1 GTITVP
7 AGVTSFSVTVPT
19 LTDTI
24 TGEPIET
31 VPLTIGGV
39 TGTGGIIDITLT
51 ADSNT
56 IDEDTVATG
65 NVLANDSNGTSVSNF
80 TIAGVTGIFTAGQTA
95 TIAGVGSLTI
105 ALNGNYT
112 FIPLANYNGTVPVA
126 TYTVN
131 TGASSTLSITV
142 TPVNDA
148 PVGVADVF
156 NGANS
161 VVEGTTV
168 VRGNVLIND
177 TDVDSSTLTVAQ
189 FAANSGATAISANG
203 SNSITT
209 TLGGTVVMNAD
220 GTFTYTAPALNHADL
235 TPDIDSFVYRAFD
248 GSLNSTW
255 TTVTINVTDSAPV
268 ANNDLDSVGV
278 GGTTIGNVIAG
289 TGGIVTGGADSFVD
303 APTRVSSVA
312 FGVTTY
318 TVPVGGRTIST
329 TNGTLVIQQD
339 GSYTYTSNYQTKS
352 LAATGTASVGEWTTA
367 GFNVYG
373 FDTNGTQTNDLYGGN
388 TNSISTGNLNG
399 TAAARVSARNNG
411 SNDTGVGVENA
422 STTGNGARIENNENL
437 VIDIGY
443 LSNNA
448 SVTLTALSASETAVW
463 RAYDASGNIVGNGTI
478 AGNGAQIVTSTLT
491 TASSY
496 QYIVL
501 NSTGATYLINGLTA
515 PPDLS
520 GVTPDVFTYTL
531 LDGDGTVSNTAML
544 TINTDTV
551 ILATADTAQVF
562 ESGLANGTQPGVLAV
577 SASGNLLAND
587 AGITPTTTI
596 TSINGITPV
605 SGVITITNAVGSL
618 VVNAS
623 TGTYTYTLTGA
634 TTEGVNDVP
643 TFNYV
648 LTDSITGQT
657 TNANLV
663 VNVVDDAP
671 IGGDI
676 VQTLQAASA
685 ALTYNIVI
693 ILDRSGSMAWD
704 ANGRNSGSAAYD
716 PTTNRMQIAKEAIAK
731 MIDRYDDLGNV
742 NVKIVDFSDTVTQS
756 TWYVDNKTGA
766 VTYVDSIQ
774 AGGGTQYSTA
784 LTATMAGFT
793 QPVAD
798 KTLVYFITD
807 GEPTSGYAV
816 GATQQTQWQNFIS
829 ANADISFG
837 IGIGSAGLTSLLP
850 IAYPNVDADGNGI
863 EDYAIRV
870 NNAADLS
877 DTLLATVDGGV
888 VIGNVSVLSG
898 NGTSGLLL
906 GADGGQLQSV
916 VVDGVTYS
924 YSGIGASTM
933 AITTLKGGQLTV
945 DFLDGS
951 YSYQLTVNKTIQN
964 EQELFYV
971 TAVDNDGDTKSI
983 NLTIN
988 LDYVANLDTNRDII
1002 LTNVTTGDPIN
1013 ISAEA
1018 LMHNDTL
1025 SGTGA
1030 ITSTQNA
1037 MNGTVSGTANVQF
1050 TANAVATKDIKVVT
1064 QSSDSIGVPVN
1075 NTHENAVNLTDRSQF
1090 GTVVVGTPAWA
1101 VDNPG
1106 SSIVFS
1112 GGLNNSSSVRD
1123 VDYVKVKMYAGERV
1137 FIDVDNQTQGVNAFV
1152 EYYNASGVLQT
1163 FAVATTGTGTG
1174 LAPAGY
1180 FTAPETGEFFIRL
1193 QTAGTGTTSNT
1204 NYNLVLTLDNITGPM
1219 TASGEFDYTVTEG
1232 GVSTTATATVYN
1244 VVGNAITGTDA
1255 DEILIGGGTNDILR
1269 GGGGNDVLIGG
1280 DGNDQLFGGTGADRL
1295 EGGAGNDILDG
1306 GSGNDILIGGAGN
1319 DILTGGSGAD
1329 VFKWSLADA
1338 GTIGSPAT
1346 DVITDFDTVSGSDKL
1361 DLRDLLQGEIG
1372 QGVGANLV
1380 DYLHFEKVGDDT
1392 IVHVSSTG
1400 AYESGFNASQDVQ
1413 LITLQGIDLVSGF
1426 ADDQAI
1432 IQDLLARQKLITD

>member
-1 GTITVP
+1 
-7 AGVTSFSVTVPT
+7 
-19 LTDTI
+19 
-24 TGEPIET
+24 
-31 VPLTIGGV
+31 
-39 TGTGGIIDITLT
+39 
-51 ADSNT
+51 
-56 IDEDTVATG
+56 
-65 NVLANDSNGTSVSNF
+65 
-80 TIAGVTGIFTAGQTA
+80 
-95 TIAGVGSLTI
+95 
-105 ALNGNYT
+105 
-112 FIPLANYNGTVPVA
+112 
-126 TYTVN
+126 
-131 TGASSTLSITV
+131 
-142 TPVNDA
+142 
-148 PVGVADVF
+148 
-156 NGANS
+156 
-161 VVEGTTV
+161 
-168 VRGNVLIND
+168 
-177 TDVDSSTLTVAQ
+177 
-189 FAANSGATAISANG
+189 
-203 SNSITT
+203 
-209 TLGGTVVMNAD
+209 M
-220 GTFTYTAPALNHADL
+220 
-235 TPDIDSFVYRAFD
+235 
-248 GSLNSTW
+248 
-255 TTVTINVTDSAPV
+255 
-268 ANNDLDSVGV
+268 
-278 GGTTIGNVIAG
+278 
-289 TGGIVTGGADSFVD
+289 
-303 APTRVSSVA
+303 
-312 FGVTTY
+312 
-318 TVPVGGRTIST
+318 
-329 TNGTLVIQQD
+329 
-339 GSYTYTSNYQTKS
+339 
-352 LAATGTASVGEWTTA
+352 
-367 GFNVYG
+367 
-373 FDTNGTQTNDLYGGN
+373 
-388 TNSISTGNLNG
+388 
-399 TAAARVSARNNG
+399 
-411 SNDTGVGVENA
+411 
-422 STTGNGARIENNENL
+422 
-437 VIDIGY
+437 
-443 LSNNA
+443 
-448 SVTLTALSASETAVW
+448 SASETAVW